1 MQDFKLRLA
10 TNWTGLHRVE
20 TIAARDQS
28 EALSAARQRLKTS
41 RTFDSA
47 SVFHQG
53 ELLAEV
59 DRDGL
64 ARSQLW

>member
-20 TIAARDQS
+20 TFEARDQG

-47 SVFHQG
+47 SVFHEGQ
-53 ELLAEV
+53 LLAEV

-64 ARSQLW
+64 ARLQPM